1 MSISLSFRRESNAGN
16 IRAQKKVTEQPK
28 KAEDTQKIEKEL
40 KRVQKWIKVKTDFV
54 RSGCRMCVCEAWLGE

>member
-40 KRVQKWIKVKTDFV
+40 KRVQK
-54 RSGCRMCVCEAWLGE
+54 